1 MVTRLDVHHKLNADD
16 LFTPYLDLVNGRNKF
31 PHILDGE
38 KNYVTNRDIQRN
50 DLIWKD
56 NKCVIPMSLL
66 TLFFSINREPSMDF
80 IIRFKIEQDTWYLV
94 VY

>member
-16 LFTPYLDLVNGRNKF
+16 LFTPYLDLVSGRNKF
-31 PHILDGE
+31 PLVLDGE
-38 KNYVTNRDIQRN
+38 KNYITDRDIQRN

-66 TLFFSINREPSMDF
+66 ASFFSINREPFMDF
-80 IIRFKIEQDTWYLV
+80 IIRFNIEQDT
-94 VY
+94 